1 MALETVPLQ
10 SADLSRLEPIIGPQ
24 RMRVVQKTAVK
35 ISKTLSGRSLIN
47 VNSTAKGGGVAE
59 MLHWMLAYVR
69 GVGVDVKWYV
79 IGGTPDFFFL
89 TKRLHNMPH
98 GTATLGTDGGRE
110 LTEYDRS
117 VYREVS
123 RANSAELRALVS
135 PGDIVILHDP
145 QTAGLAPEM
154 KDAGAVVVWRCHVG
168 TEQESEARTA
178 AWDFVRQY
186 LEQVDAFIFSRK
198 ALAPGWV
205 DVKRLLIVPPSID
218 PFSTKNRAMSENTA
232 QAILEHAGII
242 QGASGNG
249 LIEFTLGDGSSAR
262 VNRMADIVRTGPAPG
277 PEARFAV
284 QVSRWDRLKDMQG
297 VMEAFASLVD
307 SERDAHLVLAGPVVT
322 GIADDPEGGEVLTE
336 CIEAWRELPHFER
349 SRIQLICIPMTDI
362 DENAAI
368 VNALQTHATLVIQKS
383 LEEGF
388 GLTVTEA
395 MWKGKPVIASAVGG
409 IQDQIVHGDSGLL
422 IRNPQNHR
430 EFAAA
435 VQAIL
440 DDARFAEQLGNKAK
454 QRVTDRFLG
463 DRHLLQYADLVA
475 GLQPPV

>member
-1 MALETVPLQ
+1 M
-10 SADLSRLEPIIGPQ
+10 SRLEPIIGAE

-59 MLHWMLAYVR
+59 MLYWMLGYVR
-69 GVGVDVKWYV
+69 GAGVDVNWYV
-79 IGGTPDFFFL
+79 IGGNPEFFVL
-89 TKRLHNMPH
+89 TKRLHNMLH
-98 GTATLGTDGGRE
+98 GKSAPDSDSGGEFTDH
-110 LTEYDRS
+110 DS
-117 VYREVS
+117 AVYRDVTQQN
-123 RANSAELRALVS
+123 AAELRALVS

-168 TEQESEARTA
+168 TEQESEIRTT
-178 AWDFVRQY
+178 AWDFVRPY
-186 LEQVDAFIFSRK
+186 LENVDAFIFSRK
-198 ALAPGWV
+198 ELAPGWV

-218 PFSTKNRAMSENTA
+218 PFSTKNRAMSDETA

-242 QGASGNG
+242 QGAAGNG
-249 LIEFTLGDGSSAR
+249 LTEFTLGDGSSGR

-277 PEARFAV
+277 PDARFAV

-297 VMEAFASLVD
+297 VMEAFANLID
-307 SERDAHLVLAGPVVT
+307 GERDSHLVLAGPVVT
-322 GIADDPEGGEVLTE
+322 GVADDPEGGEVLTE

-349 SRIQLICIPMTDI
+349 SRIQLVCIPMTDI

-395 MWKGKPVIASAVGG
+395 MWKAKPVVASAVGG
-409 IQDQIVHGDSGLL
+409 IQDQIVHGESGLL
-422 IRNPQNHR
+422 VRDPYDHH

-435 VQAIL
+435 VQAVL
-440 DDARFAEQLGNKAK
+440 DDGKFAEKLGKSAR
-454 QRVTDRFLG
+454 QRVTERFLG
-463 DRHLLQYADLVA
+463 DRHLLQYAELVA
-475 GLQPPV
+475 GLELIG